1 MKANITHTEWEKQ
14 YMYTLLSSPYA
25 FEAFRYQQKNIKHFD
40 QFTSRLIP
48 CAKQIKQ
55 NYIITFN
62 PLFKD
67 KIIKNRIKYLLS
79 TIIREYNCLNSKF
92 NFIVFNI
99 QFIVKR
105 NCIDIDTCSIDL
117 HLCSKSYVLS
127 IYDKLDEKLHFQTQH
142 IYMINGNETTNEI
155 YAKNITEQ
163 YTKLSCTPN
172 NKTNKHAI
180 KIKYI
185 KYANNI
191 KEVIDIFETF
201 LTDFINTYI
210 QYDITTP
217 FKIITH
223 TNKYKKYQNIG
234 IEFEYD
240 YKGGIKWQDYKKYK
254 DIISY
259 DDNYDGN
266 IPNRVNETRLRLNG
280 NKGFIGLYDYLNYI
294 KKYNINPV
302 SIHIHIDCDYDN
314 TFDRL
319 YNLYSIKSLI
329 NAIHNNE
336 YFCMTILRTIFFT
349 NTKYQ
354 YSNVGIYDI
363 IYNNI
368 YLNVQHTMEYRFCYP
383 TYNYTSIITQILVL
397 SLITYAI
404 KHKTKINIKLLDLI
418 YVTYLKLIST
428 K

>member
-55 NYIITFN
+55 DYTIAFN
-62 PLFKD
+62 PSLNKTIKD
-67 KIIKNRIKYLLS
+67 HIKYPLS
-79 TIIREYNCLNSKF
+79 ELTKEYSCLN
-92 NFIVFNI
+92 
-99 QFIVKR
+99 
-105 NCIDIDTCSIDL
+105 
-117 HLCSKSYVLS
+117 
-127 IYDKLDEKLHFQTQH
+127 
-142 IYMINGNETTNEI
+142 
-155 YAKNITEQ
+155 
-163 YTKLSCTPN
+163 P
-172 NKTNKHAI
+172 
-180 KIKYI
+180 
-185 KYANNI
+185 
-191 KEVIDIFETF
+191 KEVIDTFKTF

-210 QYDITTP
+210 QCDVITP
-217 FKIITH
+217 FKIITN
-223 TNKYKKYQNIG
+223 TNRYKKYQNIG

-259 DDNYDGN
+259 DDDYDGN
-266 IPNRVNETRLRLNG
+266 VPTRINETRLRLNG

-336 YFCMTILRTIFFT
+336 YYCMTILRTIFFT
-349 NTKYQ
+349 DTKYQ
-354 YSNVGIYDI
+354 YSNVDIYDI
-363 IYNNI
+363 MYNNI
-368 YLNVQHTMEYRFCYP
+368 YLNGQRTIEYRFCYP

>member
-14 YMYTLLSSPYA
+14 YIYTLLSSPYA

-48 CAKQIKQ
+48 RAKQIKQ

-79 TIIREYNCLNSKF
+79 TITREYNCLNSKF
-92 NFIVFNI
+92 NFIVFDI
-99 QFIVKR
+99 QFIVKH
-105 NCIDIDTCSIDL
+105 NCIDIDTCNIDL
-117 HLCSKSYVLS
+117 HLCSKSYVSS
-127 IYDKLDEKLHFQTQH
+127 ICDKLDEKLHFQTQH

-172 NKTNKHAI
+172 DKTNKHAI

-210 QYDITTP
+210 HIYNP
-217 FKIITH
+217 FKIITN
-223 TNKYKKYQNIG
+223 TNRYEKYQNIG

-259 DDNYDGN
+259 DDDYDDN
-266 IPNRVNETRLRLNG
+266 VPNRVNETRLRLNG

-314 TFDRL
+314 TFDEL
-319 YNLYSIKSLI
+319 YNIYSIKSLI
-329 NAIHNNE
+329 NAIHNNK
-336 YFCMTILRTIFFT
+336 YYCITILRTIFFT
-349 NTKYQ
+349 DTKYQ

-363 IYNNI
+363 MYNNI
-368 YLNVQHTMEYRFCYP
+368 YLNALHTIEYRFCYP